1 MRPEPRSGLHV
12 TTLAHGG
19 RIWETYLEFADDPHR
34 PDSYR
39 ARLRFEAADGA
50 EGEQPVRTGVIII
63 EPSYEEAVQ
72 RARAFDGRQLEGLLR
87 SALPGEDDEE

>member
-1 MRPEPRSGLHV
+1 MNERKSGLHV

-19 RIWETYLEFADDPHR
+19 RIWEAYLEFADDPHR

-39 ARLRFEAADGA
+39 ARLRFEAADG
-50 EGEQPVRTGVIII
+50 GENEEPARTGVVII

-72 RARAFDGRQLEGLLR
+72 KARMFDDRQLEGFLR
-87 SALPGEDDEE
+87 SALPTDSD